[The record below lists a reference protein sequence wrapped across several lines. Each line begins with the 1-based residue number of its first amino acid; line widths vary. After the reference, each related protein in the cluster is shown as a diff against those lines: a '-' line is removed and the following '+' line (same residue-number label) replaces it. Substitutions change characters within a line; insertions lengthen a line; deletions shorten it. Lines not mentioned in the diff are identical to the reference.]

1 MFLVAFY
8 PWSVSSLDGSWEIGW
23 NTMQNA
29 YILWILGGLFGFLSL
44 LLGVIGKVGLL
55 MFQWRREIDQAI
67 NANSNKI
74 AAMGTDKDKI
84 ARNEKEI
91 DALRV
96 RVGQMRESRLIDR
109 RQKDDDMDDDP

>member
-1 MFLVAFY
+1 V
-8 PWSVSSLDGSWEIGW
+8 
-23 NTMQNA
+23 
-29 YILWILGGLFGFLSL
+29 SL

-67 NANSNKI
+67 NDNSNKI

-84 ARNEKEI
+84 TRNEKEI
-91 DALRV
+91 DALRE

-109 RQKDDDMDDDP
+109 RRKDDDMEDDEL

>member
-1 MFLVAFY
+1 
-8 PWSVSSLDGSWEIGW
+8 
-23 NTMQNA
+23 MQNA
-29 YILWILGGLFGFLSL
+29 YILWIMGGLFGFVSL

-67 NANSNKI
+67 NDNSNKI

-84 ARNEKEI
+84 ARNEKDIEE
-91 DALRV
+91 LRE

-109 RQKDDDMDDDP
+109 RRDDDIEDDS